1 MGNVAYLRHIHVF
14 FVCEQPS
21 AKRFFGAFEKLQ
33 EQSVPSLEVV
43 HYAFPDFFDSRG
55 GDNSDLLGLDLGRGF
70 P

>member
-1 MGNVAYLRHIHVF
+1 MGNVAHLHHIHVF
-14 FVCEQPS
+14 FVCKQPS

-55 GDNSDLLGLDLGRGF
+55 GDNYYFLGLDPGRGF
-70 P
+70 S